1 MLENIRSRYILKN
14 ILFCIS
20 EKKKLNLFRYNKNIQ
35 AKLNIK
41 ILNYKIISGNYT
53 TIYED
58 NKNIKIFDKYNDE
71 LVFEG
76 EFSNGHKNGKGK
88 EYDNGRLIFEGE
100 YINGEKKGKG
110 KEYYDND
117 KLKFEGEYRYGIRNG
132 KGKEYY
138 KNGEL
143 KFEGE
148 YHYGK
153 MHEGKLYDIKL
164 KKIIEIKQGRGIIKE
179 YIFNFFIN
187 NLNNSIV

>member
-1 MLENIRSRYILKN
+1 MKN
-14 ILFCIS
+14 ILFYIS
-20 EKKKLNLFRYNKNIQ
+20 EKKKLNLFRYNKKIQ

-53 TIYED
+53 TIYEG

-76 EFSNGHKNGKGK
+76 EFSNGRKNGKGK

-153 MHEGKLYDIKL
+153 MNEGKLYDIKL
-164 KKIIEIKQGRGIIKE
+164 KKIIELKQGKGRIKE
-179 YIFNFFIN
+179 YI
-187 NLNNSIV
+187 